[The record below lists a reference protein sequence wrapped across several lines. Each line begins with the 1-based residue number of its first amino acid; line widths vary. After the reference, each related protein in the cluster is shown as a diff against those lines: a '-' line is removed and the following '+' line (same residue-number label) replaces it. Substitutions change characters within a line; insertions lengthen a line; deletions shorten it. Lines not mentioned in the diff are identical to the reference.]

1 MDLINGLPIHP
12 LINHGVAVLVP
23 LAAIGALLVI
33 LIPKIRVTYSPLVL
47 VTILLATVSTF
58 IATESG
64 EALSERV
71 GLPNAHATQGERLS
85 YVVLAFAFLFSAWFL
100 SLIHI

>member
-1 MDLINGLPIHP
+1 MDLITGLPIHP

-33 LIPKIRVTYSPLVL
+33 LIPKLRANYSPLVL
-47 VTILLATVSTF
+47 VTVLLATVSAF
-58 IATESG
+58 IATQSG

-71 GLPNAHATQGERLS
+71 GLPNAHAAQGERLS
-85 YVVLAFAFLFSAWFL
+85 LHLPFYLPFGLHL
-100 SLIHI
+100 KDQIG